1 MLNPGAGRVLRGFF
15 AALSITAVAFTAQ
28 AQGNYPD
35 RPIKLV
41 VPFPAG
47 GATDLIARTLGQ
59 KLGEA
64 LGQPVVVENKPGA
77 AAALGTDLVAKSPP
91 DGYTLVL
98 GISSSMVVGPVY
110 TKVPYDPVRDFAPI
124 AIATV
129 SPFALVVHPSVPAKS
144 VRELVALAKEKP
156 GELNVASF
164 GSGSSSHLTAE
175 LFKAMAGVNLTHVP
189 YKGGPPALQDLIAGR
204 VQVMFDI
211 ISSVRAHMEAGRLR
225 ALAVTGPR
233 RSPVASDVPTVAE
246 TLPGFESSAW
256 FGILAPAGTPDP
268 IIRRLNKEIVQ
279 IVKGPALKELYAK
292 QAMEPVGSTPE
303 EFAAVIKADLAKWAK
318 VIKDAG
324 IKPE

>member
-1 MLNPGAGRVLRGFF
+1 MLNVVASRLLRGLF
-15 AALSITAVAFTAQ
+15 AALSTLAITCAAH
-28 AQGNYPD
+28 AQGTYPD
-35 RPIKLV
+35 RPIKLI

-64 LGQPVVVENKPGA
+64 LGKPVVVENKPGA

-124 AIATV
+124 SIATV

-211 ISSVRAHMEAGRLR
+211 VSSVRAHIEAGRVR

-233 RSPVASDVPTVAE
+233 RSPVAPEIPAVAE

-256 FGILAPAGTPDP
+256 FGILAPAGTPEP
-268 IIRRLNKEIVQ
+268 IIRRLNTEIVR
-279 IVKGPALKELYAK
+279 IVKGPDLKELYAK

>member
-1 MLNPGAGRVLRGFF
+1 
-15 AALSITAVAFTAQ
+15 
-28 AQGNYPD
+28 
-35 RPIKLV
+35 
-41 VPFPAG
+41 
-47 GATDLIARTLGQ
+47 
-59 KLGEA
+59 
-64 LGQPVVVENKPGA
+64 
-77 AAALGTDLVAKSPP
+77 
-91 DGYTLVL
+91 
-98 GISSSMVVGPVY
+98 MVVGPVY

-124 AIATV
+124 SIATV

-156 GELNVASF
+156 GDLNVASF

-175 LFKAMAGVNLTHVP
+175 LFKAVAGVNLTHVP

-225 ALAVTGPR
+225 ALAVTGPK
-233 RSPVASDVPTVAE
+233 RSPVAPEVPTVAE

-256 FGILAPAGTPDP
+256 FGILAPAGTPEP

-279 IVKGPALKELYAK
+279 IVKGPGLQELYSK

>member
-1 MLNPGAGRVLRGFF
+1 MKFPAARMLCRLF
-15 AALSITAVAFTAQ
+15 AAFAIATSPVAAQ
-28 AQGNYPD
+28 AQATYPD

-47 GATDLIARTLGQ
+47 GATDLVARTLAQ
-59 KLGEA
+59 KLGDA
-64 LGQPVVVENKPGA
+64 LGKPVVVENKPGA
-77 AAALGTDLVAKSPP
+77 AAALGTDFVAKSPP

-124 AIATV
+124 SIATV

-144 VRELVALAKEKP
+144 VPELIALAKAKP
-156 GELNVASF
+156 GELNMASF
-164 GSGSSSHLTAE
+164 GSGSSSHLAGE

-211 ISSVRAHMEAGRLR
+211 ISSVRAHMEGGRVR
-225 ALAVTGPR
+225 ALAVTGPK
-233 RSPVASDVPTVAE
+233 RSAVAPEVPTVAE
-246 TLPGFESSAW
+246 SVPGFEASAW
-256 FGILAPAGTPDP
+256 FGILAPAGTPEP

-279 IVKGPALKELYAK
+279 IVKGPQLQELYAK

-303 EFAAVIKADLAKWAK
+303 EFAAVIKADLAKWSK

-324 IKPE
+324 IQPE